1 MALKEI
7 LSLDWA
13 AFFRTIF
20 EKYTELGRPIL
31 DVLYI
36 IFDGMFNI
44 FLVIMIL
51 ASTLFLI
58 MTLYTFIYRKKE
70 PESSNDYFPTVTV
83 QIPTYNELVALRCAK
98 SCLNF
103 DYPQDKFEILIGDD
117 SSNPQISE
125 KIAEFSKLHEK
136 VKVIKRTKNTGYKPG
151 NLNNMLKHSNG
162 EILLIFDSDFVPE
175 KDFLRRI
182 VQPFSQDKEIGGVQ
196 ARWTFMN
203 QNENLVTIMG
213 ATILTVFHHVT
224 LPFIKRARKM
234 SYFCGSAEAVRKD
247 ILLKLGGWDAGN
259 TTEDIEYSV
268 RLINKG
274 YRIHYL
280 EDLTCTS
287 EVPYT
292 TKDLYRQQMRW
303 AYGVIH
309 TFKKHAFSILK
320 NKKLKLVDKL
330 CMTIICSGYLL
341 AFLLLG
347 LFTTGVLS
355 LITHAPEPI
364 NWSWFLSEMGRNVLL
379 TSGLLIASTVALN
392 RAKNGLKPV
401 FSMLI
406 SSLSVGVVT
415 TYYVNKGIYR
425 AIVGRPV
432 EWYMLMKKGNEAYST

>member
-1 MALKEI
+1 MVLKEI
-7 LSLDWA
+7 LSVDWA
-13 AFFRTIF
+13 GFLRTIF

-31 DVLYI
+31 DTLYI
-36 IFDGMFNI
+36 LFDGMFNT
-44 FLVIMIL
+44 FLAIMVF

-58 MTLYTFIYRKKE
+58 MTFYTFIYRKKE
-70 PESSNDYFPTVTV
+70 PETNNNHFPSVTV
-83 QIPTYNELVALRCAK
+83 QIPTYNELVALRCATA
-98 SCLNF
+98 CLNF
-103 DYPQDKFEILIGDD
+103 DYPKDKFEILIGDD
-117 SSNPQISE
+117 SNDPQISK
-125 KIAEFSKLHEK
+125 KIAEFSLKHDNIAV
-136 VKVIKRTKNTGYKPG
+136 VKREKNTGYKPG

-175 KDFLRRI
+175 KDFLQRI
-182 VQPFSQDKEIGGVQ
+182 VQPFAQDEKIGGVQ
-196 ARWTFMN
+196 ARWTFLN

-224 LPFIKRARKM
+224 LPFIKRTRKM

-268 RLINKG
+268 RLINAG

-280 EDLTCTS
+280 ENLKCVS

-309 TFKKHAFSILK
+309 TFKKHFTTILK
-320 NKKLKLVDKL
+320 NKKLAVGDKL

-379 TSGLLIASTVALN
+379 TSGLLIASVAALN
-392 RAKNGLKPV
+392 RAKSGFKPV

-432 EWYMLMKKGNEAYST
+432 QWYMLMKKGNDAYTT